1 MNNSVKQKESQIIRA
16 SGGSRIQGNK
26 KIGYLRGN
34 RLGNFFIDFKYNQM
48 FLIKMQL
55 TEFHLFAFLL

>member
-1 MNNSVKQKESQIIRA
+1 MNNSVIQNESQIIRA
-16 SGGSRIQGNK
+16 NGGSRIQDNK

-48 FLIKMQL
+48 FLIKM
-55 TEFHLFAFLL
+55 